1 MKRAR
6 HPRRRVA
13 LLIASAFAHGR
24 GILLGI
30 ARYGRSLGHWST
42 FLHTRG
48 LGSHIPSWFAGW
60 QGDGVIAR
68 IETSEAARCLSRR
81 RIPVIDV
88 RGHFDLG
95 VPVIETDDVAVAR
108 FAFDHFMER
117 GFRQLAFAGFRRIDY
132 SERRRRNFQTLVQ
145 GRRLPLHV
153 YEAPTPAH
161 PVPASLYDQHAQR
174 FAADLI
180 DWVRELP
187 KPVAIFAC
195 NDVCGKQVLNACL
208 EAGVAVPEDV
218 AVLGVDDDAVFCDL
232 AVPPLSSIALDTE
245 RIGYLAAQW
254 LEQMMDGAEAPPP
267 RTQVAP
273 LRVVCRRSTDSI
285 AVDDPD
291 VAAALRFIREHAAEE
306 IGVTEVV
313 AAAALSRRTLERRFQ
328 ERLGR
333 SPHDEIMRERI
344 RRAQQLLR
352 DTDLPLRTIAH
363 RTGFTHAEYMS
374 AVFRRRTGQQPSQ
387 FRAAARLQAP

>member
-1 MKRAR
+1 
-6 HPRRRVA
+6 
-13 LLIASAFAHGR
+13 
-24 GILLGI
+24 
-30 ARYGRSLGHWST
+30 
-42 FLHTRG
+42 
-48 LGSHIPSWFAGW
+48 LGSHIPPWFAGW

-68 IETSEAARCLSRR
+68 VETAEAARCLSRR

-108 FAFDHFMER
+108 LAFDHFMER
-117 GFRQLAFAGFRRIDY
+117 GFGQLAFAGYRRIDY
-132 SERRRRNFQTLVQ
+132 SERRHRNFQALAQ
-145 GRRLPLHV
+145 ERDLPCQV

-180 DWVRELP
+180 DWVRQLP
-187 KPVAIFAC
+187 KPVGIFAC

-232 AVPPLSSIALDTE
+232 AAPPLSSIALDTE

-254 LEQMMDGAEAPPP
+254 LERMMDGSGMPPA
-267 RTQVAP
+267 RTKVPP

-291 VAAALRFIREHAAEE
+291 VAAALRFIREHAAEK
-306 IGVTEVV
+306 IGVKEI
-313 AAAALSRRTLERRFQ
+313 AGPAGLSRRTLERRFK
-328 ERLGR
+328 ELVGR

-363 RTGFTHAEYMS
+363 RTGFTHPEYMS
-374 AVFRRRTGQQPSQ
+374 VVFRRRTGQQPSQ
-387 FRAAARLQAP
+387 FRAAARLQTP